1 MSAEEMSRAEKLA
14 EIARNIPEKNADYLI
29 GVADGMMRALASRE
43 EEKTNAES

>member
-43 EEKTNAES
+43 EGNKNAES